1 MIEWMQKHKK
11 YLVITIWIST
21 VAFIAAGMIG
31 WGQYSFSFH
40 SDSVAKVG
48 RIEISQNELAQEY
61 RRLKDAYAESIPNF
75 KELTEEQIK
84 AMHLENS
91 ALNMLINQALLRN
104 LALDLGLG
112 ASKQEIAKEIKKA
125 SVFQKDGVF
134 DETLYKNILKENHY
148 RPKLFEESVEK
159 SLILQKISALFPKTT
174 TPLEQSGLSLWA
186 KLQDKVEIL
195 ILNPKD
201 VKISLNEDEMKKYYE
216 AHKKDFKKPT
226 SFESRSLYLDANLEK
241 PSLKDLEEYYNKN
254 KASYLD
260 KDGKLQDFKDIQEQ
274 VKHDLSM
281 QNTNEKALRSY
292 VALKKGHTENYTTQN
307 FEENNSPYTTEITQ
321 KLKTLKSLEILKP
334 EPFKDGFIVVQ
345 LISKSK
351 DALQSFD
358 EAKQALVSHLS
369 HEKTL
374 KALQSLAKEKLKDF
388 KGKNVGYISPN
399 FNGAINELNQE
410 ESAKL
415 VNTLFNRQEKNG
427 FVTIGNKVVVYQ
439 ITEQNFEHQLNTEEK
454 QYVERLVNN
463 IKTNSF
469 DSALVEELKKRYKI
483 TKHIQSM

>member
-21 VAFIAAGMIG
+21 IAFIAAGMIG

-40 SDSVAKVG
+40 SGSVAKVG
-48 RIEISQNELAQEY
+48 QIEISQNELAQEY

-84 AMHLENS
+84 AMHLEKS
-91 ALNMLINQALLRN
+91 ALDMLINQALLRN
-104 LALDLGLG
+104 FALDLGLG
-112 ASKQEIAKEIKKA
+112 VSKQEIAKEIKKT

-134 DETLYKNILKENHY
+134 DETLYKNVLQANNY

-174 TPLEQSGLSLWA
+174 TPLEQSSLSLWA
-186 KLQDKVEIL
+186 KLQDKLEIL

-216 AHKKDFKKPT
+216 THKKDFKKPT
-226 SFESRSLYLDANLEK
+226 SFETRSLYFDASLEK

-274 VKHDLSM
+274 VKHDLNM

-292 VALKKGHTENYTTQN
+292 IALKKGHTENYTTQN

-321 KLKTLKSLEILKP
+321 KLDRLKPLEILKP

-345 LISKSK
+345 LVSKTK
-351 DALQSFD
+351 DELQNFD
-358 EAKQALVSHLS
+358 EAKGTLKTRLTQ
-369 HEKTL
+369 EKTL
-374 KALQSLAKEKLKDF
+374 KALQTLAKEKLKDF
-388 KGKNVGYISPN
+388 KGKNIGYVSSGFKGTIDV
-399 FNGAINELNQE
+399 LTQE
-410 ESAKL
+410 ESAKF
-415 VNTLFNRQEKNG
+415 VNTLLNRQESSG
-427 FVTIGNKVVVYQ
+427 FIALNNKVVLYK
-439 ITEQNFEHQLNTEEK
+439 ITQQDFNHTLNAEEN
-454 QYVERLVNN
+454 QYLGRLIGN
-463 IKTNSF
+463 IKTDLF
-469 DSALVEELKKRYKI
+469 DRALIEELKKRYKI
-483 TKHIQSM
+483 VKYIQ